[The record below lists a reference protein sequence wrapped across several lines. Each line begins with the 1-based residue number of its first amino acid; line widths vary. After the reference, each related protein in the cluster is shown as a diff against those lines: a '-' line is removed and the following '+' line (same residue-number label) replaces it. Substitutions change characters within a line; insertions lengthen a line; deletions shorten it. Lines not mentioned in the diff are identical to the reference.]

1 MSFLMLGRDKDGFD
15 FPLPCWGKSGDS
27 IDFIRRCLSFV
38 ASVKSSASLK
48 TAENKDKDFFHDG
61 DTSYA
66 VVCVYSR
73 VRFVYCVDLDDQWI
87 CI

>member
-1 MSFLMLGRDKDGFD
+1 MRLGGDKDGFN

-38 ASVKSSASLK
+38 AGVKSSASLK
-48 TAENKDKDFFHDG
+48 TAEDKDKDFFHGG

-73 VRFVYCVDLDDQWI
+73 VRFVYCVDLDYQWI
-87 CI
+87 